1 MKSKTADLLLRHRL
15 NVAGGYCGSKR
26 CLEAGGQ
33 RPTRLPADGLVP
45 IRNQGGVFFLSSQR

>member
-26 CLEAGGQ
+26 YLEAGGQ

-45 IRNQGGVFFLSSQR
+45 IRCFFLVV